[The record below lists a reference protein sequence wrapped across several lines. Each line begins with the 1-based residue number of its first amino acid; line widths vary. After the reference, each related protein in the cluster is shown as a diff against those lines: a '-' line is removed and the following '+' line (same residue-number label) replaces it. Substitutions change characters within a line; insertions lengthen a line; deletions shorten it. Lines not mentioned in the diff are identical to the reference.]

1 MARSLA
7 AVSGD
12 LQEIE
17 ELGTRTWEIK
27 CLLATA
33 VVKSGRRTETVSLLM
48 TVQVTKGCEIPFGES
63 MWRGGPPLC
72 AFGVLKSPVTGSN
85 AWRAPSAAL
94 VA

>member
-48 TVQVTKGCEIPFGES
+48 TAQATWDVKF
-63 MWRGGPPLC
+63 
-72 AFGVLKSPVTGSN
+72 
-85 AWRAPSAAL
+85 PSAKACGEEDL
-94 VA
+94 PFVRSVF